1 MKSKLTNRY
10 ALFILGALLAV
21 PLFGQTV
28 GEITGEVTDPSGAI
42 LVGASVTATNP
53 LTGATR
59 QTLTNSAGNY
69 SFPALQ
75 PGGYTLKVEMQ
86 GFAAE
91 VQNNVELQVQQVA
104 RIDFHLRLGDTTQT
118 VEVSGGAALL
128 TTENATV
135 GTVIENQRIVDL
147 PLNGRNFIQ
156 LVSLSPNVSSGF
168 NNGATPTARLGG
180 DRATQAVAIAGQRR
194 EFTNYTLDGISNTD
208 VNFDSYI
215 LLPSIDLIQEFKVQT
230 GVYSAEFGRETNQ
243 VNVSTKSGTNNYH
256 GTLFEFL
263 RNSALDARPFA
274 FTAVAPAHS
283 PFKWNQFGFT
293 LGGPISIP
301 KLFNGKDR
309 LFFASNYE
317 GFRERQQVQSVI
329 TTVPAAMRNGDFSQ
343 LLPATKITDPLT
355 GAPFPGNMI
364 PTTRLDHAAQVLLQY
379 DPLPNVPGT
388 TLSNNYLNVTHN
400 LTDKDQFTQR
410 VDFIESAKSSWFG
423 RYSWQ
428 NENIL
433 TPAISE
439 AGSHLTVQVSQ
450 FVLSNT
456 RVISPTMVNEARVGY
471 NGFHN
476 QNATFLA
483 NTLDV
488 DAQAGLGLLNPVP
501 AFAWGVPNTG
511 ISNGYTSFGDNIEGP
526 YNNNDE
532 TFQGIDTLSWTHG
545 SHSLKF
551 GAEIR
556 RDRFNQTGN
565 TYIRGATTTQ
575 NQATGYGPADF
586 DLGYINAL
594 SLAPGGAA
602 VAQLR
607 STSQAYFVD
616 DSWKIRPNL
625 TVDVGL
631 RYEYFEPWQS
641 KNNGLMN
648 VYEPCYDT
656 EPQAPANCHPTLV
669 RVGTGSDFYAGA
681 SIRFDPAI
689 KVAVNNGLL
698 GAGRSLVQ
706 PDRNNFAPRLGF
718 AWSPTS
724 KWTVRVGAGYFF
736 VQDQGNALFELSRN
750 IAGRVQSNAN
760 TATHNLTFE
769 NPIANTGVCG
779 PLPPGIACVTT
790 PQFAAN
796 DVHQRTGYVLEY
808 LANVQREL
816 SKSTVL
822 EIGYIGS
829 EGHKLGRYVNF
840 NVPVPSTVGTV
851 LSRTPYPELA
861 QILQTTYIVN
871 SNYDSLTAKLT
882 RRLSGGLTLLS
893 GFTYSKSLDDGSAL
907 RGPSSLA
914 QNALCI
920 SCEYSLSDFN
930 QKFRFVTSA
939 LYEIPLGKGH
949 NLFNHGIGNAVL
961 GGWQLGGIGTVA
973 SGFPLNFAIGV
984 DRSNTAVA
992 GSGGTRPNATGVSII
1007 APNPTTAQWFNLAAL
1022 SEPALG
1028 TWGNMGHNVGTG
1040 PGIFTIDGSLM
1051 KRFVFTE
1058 GRYLQFRFE
1067 AFNALNHANY
1077 GDPNLTMTSNQIN
1090 PATGVAIPGTGSFGT
1105 ITSTRLDMREL
1116 QGSLKFVF

>member
-1 MKSKLTNRY
+1 MKSMSTNKSM
-10 ALFILGALLAV
+10 LCSLVALLTM
-21 PLFGQTV
+21 PLFGQTL

-42 LVGASVTATNP
+42 LVGATVTATNP
-53 LTGATR
+53 LTAATR
-59 QTLTNSAGNY
+59 QTVTNSAGNY

-75 PGGYTLKVEMQ
+75 PGTYTVKVEMQ
-86 GFAAE
+86 GFSAE
-91 VQNNVELQVQQVA
+91 ARNDIELQVQQVA
-104 RIDFHLRLGDTTQT
+104 RIDFRLRLGDTTQT
-118 VEVSGGAALL
+118 VEVSGGAPLL

-156 LVSLSPNVSSGF
+156 LVSLSPNVTSGF

-180 DRATQAVAIAGQRR
+180 DRATQAVSISGQRR
-194 EFTNYTLDGISNTD
+194 EFINYTLDGISNTD
-208 VNFDSYI
+208 VNFDTYI

-230 GVYSAEFGRETNQ
+230 GIYSSEFGRETNQ
-243 VNVSTKSGTNNYH
+243 VNVSTKSGTNDYH

-263 RNSALDARPFA
+263 RNSAMDARPFA
-274 FTAVAPAHS
+274 FTKNVPVHS

-293 LGGPISIP
+293 LGGPVSIP

-329 TTVPAAMRNGDFSQ
+329 TTVPAAMRTGNFSQ
-343 LLPATKITDPLT
+343 LSTIITDPLNG
-355 GAPFPGNMI
+355 GAPFPGNII
-364 PTTRLDHAAQVLLQY
+364 PSNRLDPIAQKLLLY
-379 DPLPNVPGT
+379 DPAPNVPGAT
-388 TLSNNYLNVTHN
+388 VANNYLNVTN
-400 LTDKDQFTQR
+400 NSTNKDQYTQR
-410 VDFIESAKSSWFG
+410 LDFIESTKSSWFA
-423 RYSWQ
+423 RYSGQW
-428 NENIL
+428 EDIL
-433 TPAISE
+433 TPAISQ

-456 RVISPTMVNEARVGY
+456 RVFSPTLVNEARVGY

-476 QNATFLA
+476 HLETDLA
-483 NTLDV
+483 NVLNV
-488 DAQAGLGLLNPVP
+488 NAQAGLTLLTPIP
-501 AFAWGVPNTG
+501 AYAWGVPNVG

-532 TFQGIDTLSWTHG
+532 TFQGIDTLAWTHG
-545 SHSLKF
+545 AHSIKF
-551 GAEIR
+551 GGEVR

-565 TYIRGATTTQ
+565 TYIRGAFATQ

-586 DLGYINAL
+586 DLGYINSL
-594 SLAPGGAA
+594 SLAPAGAA

-607 STSQAYFVD
+607 STSQAYFID
-616 DSWKIRPNL
+616 DSWKIRSNL

-641 KNNGLMN
+641 KNNGLIN
-648 VYEPCYDT
+648 VYEPCYDP
-656 EPQAPANCHPTLV
+656 EPNAPASCHPTLV
-669 RVGTGSDFYAGA
+669 RVGTGSDFYAGMN
-681 SIRFDPAI
+681 IRFDPAI

-698 GAGRSLVQ
+698 GSGRSLVY
-706 PDRNNFAPRLGF
+706 PDRNNFAPRLGI

-724 KWTVRVGAGYFF
+724 NWTVRLGAGYFF
-736 VQDQGNALFELSRN
+736 VQDQGNALFELTRN

-769 NPIANTGVCG
+769 NPIANGGVCG
-779 PLPPGIACVTT
+779 VLPPGIACVTT
-790 PQFAAN
+790 PQPAAN
-796 DVHQRTGYVLEY
+796 DVHERTGYVLEY
-808 LANVQREL
+808 LANIQRQL
-816 SKSTVL
+816 GKSTVL
-822 EIGYIGS
+822 EFGYVGS
-829 EGHKLGRYVNF
+829 EGHKLGRYVNY

-851 LSRTPYPELA
+851 LSRTPYPEFA
-861 QILQTTYIVN
+861 QILQTSYIVN
-871 SNYDSLTAKLT
+871 SNYDSATAKLS

-893 GFTYSKSLDDGSAL
+893 GFTFSKSLDDGSAL

-930 QKFRFVTSA
+930 VKYRFVTSA
-939 LYEIPLGKGH
+939 LYELPFGRGH
-949 NLFNHGIGNAVL
+949 NLLNHGIGNAVL
-961 GGWQLGGIGTVA
+961 GGWQIGGIGTVQ
-973 SGFPLNFAIGV
+973 SGLPLNFAIGV

-1007 APNPTTAQWFNLAAL
+1007 SPNPTTAQWFNLAAL

-1028 TWGNMGHNVGTG
+1028 TWGNMGHNVGIG

-1051 KRFVFTE
+1051 KAFYFTE
-1058 GRYLQFRFE
+1058 RTFLQVRFE
-1067 AFNALNHANY
+1067 AFNSLNHPNF

-1090 PATGVAIPGTGSFGT
+1090 SAGVAIPGTGSFGT
-1105 ITSTRLDMREL
+1105 ITATRLDMREL